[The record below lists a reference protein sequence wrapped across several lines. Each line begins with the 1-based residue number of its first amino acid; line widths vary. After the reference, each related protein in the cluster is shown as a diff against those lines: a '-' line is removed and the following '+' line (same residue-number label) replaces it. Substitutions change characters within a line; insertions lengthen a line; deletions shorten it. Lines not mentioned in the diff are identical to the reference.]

1 MRGMTARKDS
11 AMSTPSDSR
20 GAAGRPG
27 PPTQPAI
34 LRPAE
39 LPATDRGGGNKTI
52 PLVSPRVGSQQMLN
66 GITVIAPGKA
76 IGLHAHNCEESVIVL
91 EGQGVVE
98 LDGVDHAVNTF
109 DTTWVPAGVPH
120 RFKNTSDAQP
130 LRIFWTYASPG
141 ATRTLIATGET
152 HSIASEH
159 RK

>member
-1 MRGMTARKDS
+1 
-11 AMSTPSDSR
+11 MSVPSDSG
-20 GAAGRPG
+20 GAPGRPE
-27 PPTQPAI
+27 PPAQPAI

-39 LPATDRGGGNKTI
+39 LPATDRGGGTKTI

-98 LDGVDHAVNTF
+98 LDGVDHPVATF

-130 LRIFWTYASPG
+130 LRIFWTYASLD
-141 ATRTLIATGET
+141 ATRTLLATGET

-159 RK
+159 TTQR

>member
-1 MRGMTARKDS
+1 
-11 AMSTPSDSR
+11 MSVPSDT
-20 GAAGRPG
+20 GGVPGRPE
-27 PPTQPAI
+27 PSAQPAI
-34 LRPAE
+34 LRPAA

-98 LDGVDHAVNTF
+98 LDGVDHAVDRF
-109 DTTWVPAGVPH
+109 DTIWVPAGVPH

-130 LRIFWTYASPG
+130 LRIFWTYASRD
-141 ATRTLIATGET
+141 ATRTLLATGET

-159 RK
+159 AK

>member
-1 MRGMTARKDS
+1 
-11 AMSTPSDSR
+11 MSVPSDS
-20 GAAGRPG
+20 GGPPGRPG
-27 PPTQPAI
+27 PPAQPAI
-34 LRPAE
+34 LRPAD

-98 LDGVDHAVNTF
+98 LDGADHPVGTF

-120 RFKNTSDAQP
+120 RFKNTSDAQS

-159 RK
+159 GK

>member
-1 MRGMTARKDS
+1 
-11 AMSTPSDSR
+11 MSVPSDSG
-20 GAAGRPG
+20 GAPGRPG
-27 PPTQPAI
+27 APAQPAI
-34 LRPAE
+34 LRPAD
-39 LPATDRGGGNKTI
+39 LPAIDRGGGNKTI

-98 LDGVDHAVNTF
+98 LDGVDHPVGTF

-141 ATRTLIATGET
+141 ATRTLLATGET

-159 RK
+159 WK

>member
-1 MRGMTARKDS
+1 
-11 AMSTPSDSR
+11 MSVSSDSG
-20 GAAGRPG
+20 GAAGSPG
-27 PPTQPAI
+27 PPAQPAI

-39 LPATDRGGGNKTI
+39 LPAADRGGGNKTI

-91 EGQGVVE
+91 EGRGMVE
-98 LDGVDHAVNTF
+98 LDGADHPVGTF

-159 RK
+159 AR

>member
-1 MRGMTARKDS
+1 
-11 AMSTPSDSR
+11 MSVPSDSC
-20 GAAGRPG
+20 GAAGRPA
-27 PPTQPAI
+27 PAAQPAI

-39 LPATDRGGGNKTI
+39 LPAADRGGGNTTI
-52 PLVSPRVGSQQMLN
+52 PLVTPRVGSRQMLN

-91 EGQGVVE
+91 AGQGVVE
-98 LDGVDHAVNTF
+98 LDGTDHPVGTF

-120 RFKNTSDAQP
+120 RFKNTSEAEP
-130 LRIFWTYASPG
+130 LRIFWTYASPL

-159 RK
+159 AK

>member
-1 MRGMTARKDS
+1 
-11 AMSTPSDSR
+11 MSVPSDT
-20 GAAGRPG
+20 GVVPGRPE
-27 PPTQPAI
+27 PSAQPAI
-34 LRPAE
+34 LRPAA

-98 LDGVDHAVNTF
+98 LDGVDHAVDRF
-109 DTTWVPAGVPH
+109 DTIWVPAGVPH

-130 LRIFWTYASPG
+130 LRIFWTYASRD
-141 ATRTLIATGET
+141 ATRTLLATGET

-159 RK
+159 TK

>member
-1 MRGMTARKDS
+1 MS
-11 AMSTPSDSR
+11 APLAPGGET
-20 GAAGRPG
+20 GRPEN
-27 PPTQPAI
+27 PAQPVI

-52 PLVSPRVGSQQMLN
+52 PLVTPRVGSKQMLN
-66 GITVIAPGKA
+66 GITAIAPGKA

-91 EGQGVVE
+91 EGQGMVE
-98 LDGVDHAVNTF
+98 LDGVDHPVGTF
-109 DTTWVPAGVPH
+109 DTTWVPAGVAH

-159 RK
+159 AK

>member
-1 MRGMTARKDS
+1 
-11 AMSTPSDSR
+11 MSVPSDSG
-20 GAAGRPG
+20 GAPGRPG
-27 PPTQPAI
+27 SPAQPAI
-34 LRPAE
+34 LRPAD
-39 LPATDRGGGNKTI
+39 LPATDRGGGNQTI

-98 LDGVDHAVNTF
+98 LDGVDHPVSTF
-109 DTTWVPAGVPH
+109 DTTWVPVGVPH

-141 ATRTLIATGET
+141 ATRTLLATGET

-159 RK
+159 VK